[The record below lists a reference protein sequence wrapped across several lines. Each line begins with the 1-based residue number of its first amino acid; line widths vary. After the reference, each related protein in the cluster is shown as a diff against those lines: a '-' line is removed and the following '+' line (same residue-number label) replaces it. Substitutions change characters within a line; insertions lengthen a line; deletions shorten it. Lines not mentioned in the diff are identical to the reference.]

1 MRRIFI
7 LCISLA
13 MSAFAFNSCEYPDWA
28 PESSTGGDEGDKTP
42 GKCIY
47 TGNPSSQRVIFAIA
61 Y

>member
-42 GKCIY
+42 GV
-47 TGNPSSQRVIFAIA
+47 VIPAVTDFSVVAQIA
-61 Y
+61 QT